1 MSQSRSQ
8 AFGKALRELREKR
21 NLSQEDAAL
30 ECGIDRAY
38 FGRLERADKTPTLKT
53 VWRIADGLGT
63 RPSRLLARVE
73 RILDEP

>member
-1 MSQSRSQ
+1 MSPSRSQ
-8 AFGKALRELREKR
+8 AFGAALRELREKR

-53 VWRIADGLGT
+53 LWRIADGLGT
-63 RPSRLLARVE
+63 RPSKLLARTE
-73 RILDEP
+73 RILDER